1 MRTSEKPVIC
11 FITGS
16 AGDWGGASRVLYTN
30 LRKMDRTHI
39 DPLLLLPRDGPIVP
53 DLDRIGLR
61 YRIWGELTEPS
72 SPIAYVRAFLRAL
85 VFFIRERVALVHLN
99 HRPWRP
105 AEVLAARTLR
115 IPVLIHYHVVNEEA
129 SPTDRL
135 AQGAIAVS
143 EFVGNASVPK
153 DIPKHVVYNPVD
165 LSRFENGQSERDR
178 LGIDENAA
186 IVSFLGQIRD
196 FKGVEDFIAMARQ
209 IEDPRAVFLIAGECR
224 NPDRFPGSLT
234 KSDLERMIGGDSRIR
249 YLGYVE
255 HVENI
260 YTTSDI
266 VVVPSRWQEPL
277 GLVAIEA
284 LACRKPVVATRV
296 GGLTEII
303 DDGRTGYLVPP
314 QDVPALVDRVQRLIR
329 DPAMR
334 QRMGEAGHAQVV
346 AKFAEQPLRAFEKL
360 LLQTARHQS
369 PQHQTR
375 P

>member
-1 MRTSEKPVIC
+1 MRTNDKPVIC

-30 LRKMDRTHI
+30 LRNMDRTHI

-53 DLDRIGLR
+53 ELQRIGLR
-61 YRIWGELTEPS
+61 YRIWGDLTEPS
-72 SPIAYVRAFLRAL
+72 NPIAYAKSFMRAL
-85 VFFIRERVALVHLN
+85 IFFIRERVALVHLN

-105 AEVLAARTLR
+105 AEVVAARLLR

-129 SPTDRL
+129 SPTDRM

-143 EFVGNASVPK
+143 EYVRNASEPK
-153 DIPKHVVYNPVD
+153 SLSKHVVYNPVD
-165 LSRFENGQSERDR
+165 LSRFENGASQRST
-178 LGIDENAA
+178 LGIDEGTVT
-186 IVSFLGQIRD
+186 VSFLGQIRD

-209 IEDPRAVFLIAGECR
+209 IDDPRTVFLIAGECR
-224 NPDRFPGSLT
+224 DPKRFPGSLT
-234 KSDLERMIGGDSRIR
+234 KADLERLIGADSRIR

-255 HVENI
+255 RVENI
-260 YTTSDI
+260 YKTSDI

-284 LACRKPVVATRV
+284 LACEKPVVATHV

-314 QDVPALVDRVQRLIR
+314 QDVPMLVDRVQRLIR
-329 DPAMR
+329 DPALR
-334 QRMGEAGHAQVV
+334 QRMGKAGHEQVV
-346 AKFAEQPLRAFEKL
+346 SKFTVQPLRQFEQL
-360 LLQTARHQS
+360 LLQIAC
-369 PQHQTR
+369 P
-375 P
+375 